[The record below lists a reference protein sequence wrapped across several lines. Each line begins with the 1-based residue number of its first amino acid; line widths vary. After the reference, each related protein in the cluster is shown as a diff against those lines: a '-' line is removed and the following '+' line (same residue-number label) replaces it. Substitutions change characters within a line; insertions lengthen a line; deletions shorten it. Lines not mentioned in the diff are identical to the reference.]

1 MFLKNELQSRTVYK
15 LKYGKIYTFDD
26 MIEIKRRPPI
36 TEAITKRAL
45 KPSFIPNFI
54 QSKIPFFII
63 KNLFLKIR
71 NKN

>member
-45 KPSFIPNFI
+45 NQVLYQILYNLKF
-54 QSKIPFFII
+54 
-63 KNLFLKIR
+63 LFL
-71 NKN
+71 